1 MVTERQREL
10 RRRRK
15 RREKRLK
22 ARIREAIKRDRISKG
37 RASQKVDT
45 SSSSPHLAAEGDSGA
60 EREAPSEEGGA

>member
-22 ARIREAIKRDRISKG
+22 ARIREAIRRA
-37 RASQKVDT
+37 RASKAKAQKAQPLEDRVPGGGT
-45 SSSSPHLAAEGDSGA
+45 SG
-60 EREAPSEEGGA
+60 EAGP